1 MPVTT
6 YMKRLATI
14 ILLVFS
20 GLVPFVALNA
30 QNSTSSPSSR
40 FGYGEMNENIPT
52 AYRGMGGAFSGLRQR
67 SVVNPSQPA
76 SYTVCDSV
84 TFMFDLA
91 ASAMWTRYAD
101 LNGHRNRP
109 NGNLDFVT
117 LQFPIWKQHIA
128 FSAGVMPYTS
138 VGYDF
143 ALSGNAGGYDY
154 QVSYQGEGGIT
165 NVYGGLSFNIL
176 DWVALGANAYYMF
189 GDATNIIALSFTDN
203 ALQGST
209 MYQNMRIN
217 SFRFRYG
224 AQLFHTFADR
234 HRIVLGAV
242 VENKQPLRGEFV
254 QYELNTLDSVLVQN
268 SGFQIPLFYS
278 VGASYCF
285 DERLLLAFDYS
296 IQNWKDAKYFGMT
309 DVLCNRSR
317 YAFGAEYRH
326 NRMSRRYSE
335 RMFWRV
341 GATVMDSYVQA
352 GAKKDFAISV
362 GMGFP
367 LRTTETLFN
376 LSLEYNRRHSAS
388 SLVEDNLKLTVNIAV
403 AENWF
408 FKRKL

>member
-1 MPVTT
+1 
-6 YMKRLATI
+6 MKRLAS
-14 ILLVFS
+14 ILLVLQV
-20 GLVPFVALNA
+20 LVPPAALSA

-40 FGYGEMNENIPT
+40 FGYGELNENVPV
-52 AYRGMGGAFSGLRQR
+52 AYRGMGGAFSGLRQQ
-67 SVVNPSQPA
+67 SVINPSQPA
-76 SYTVCDSV
+76 SYTACDSV

-91 ASAMWTRYAD
+91 ASGMWTRYAD

-109 NGNLDFVT
+109 NGNLEFVT
-117 LQFPIWKQHIA
+117 MQFPIWKQHIA
-128 FSAGVMPYTS
+128 FSAGIMPYTA

-165 NVYGGLSFNIL
+165 NVYAGLSFNIL
-176 DWVALGANAYYMF
+176 DWFALGANAYYMF
-189 GDATNIIALSFTDN
+189 GDATNVIALSFTDN

-209 MYQNMRIN
+209 MYQNMHVN

-224 AQLFHTFADR
+224 GQFFHTFARR

-254 QYELNTLDSVLVQN
+254 QYELNTLDSVLVQGD
-268 SGFQIPLFYS
+268 GFQIPLYYS
-278 VGASYCF
+278 VGASYGF
-285 DERLLLAFDYS
+285 DDRLLVAFDYS
-296 IQNWKDAKYFGMT
+296 SQNWKDADYFGMT
-309 DVLCNRSR
+309 GVLQNRSR
-317 YAFGAEYRH
+317 YAFGVEYRH
-326 NRMSRRYSE
+326 NRMSRHYAE
-335 RMFWRV
+335 RMFWRI
-341 GATVMDSYVQA
+341 GATVTDSYVQNV
-352 GAKKDFAISV
+352 AKKDFAVSA

-367 LRTTETLFN
+367 LRTSETLFN